1 MGDITELGKGIR
13 REYGEYFAKESVE
26 NPKVSIIVPAYN
38 VAEYL
43 EECVGSLVQQ
53 TLRDIEI
60 LSIDDGSFDLTPEI
74 INMFKGDARVRVYT
88 QGNSGPSLSRNKGI
102 NLAKGEYIA
111 TLDPDDYY
119 APNFCEKLLSYA
131 IDNNADMSCCNMQ
144 HIRENGKI
152 VKNRILRVTQKDRLV
167 SHNKNFLNLLT
178 PATTNKIMKKE
189 IYMTS
194 LIFKERDIWK
204 DFYQFWRGF
213 SIKDYK
219 IVLLN
224 EKLYFFRQRKSS
236 ITHSKCTSKDKNDGL
251 YKTANLIL
259 DYLIS
264 NNQYENLK
272 NIFWYSIAEKFKKI
286 YKRGHEYKS
295 ALLEFHLLADKYL
308 IPQKDLKI
316 LSAPAL
322 FLKIKRKTIK
332 L

>member
-1 MGDITELGKGIR
+1 M
-13 REYGEYFAKESVE
+13 
-26 NPKVSIIVPAYN
+26 PKLSIIIPVYN
-38 VAEYL
+38 VKPFL
-43 EECVGSLVQQ
+43 EEALNSVINQ
-53 TLRDIEI
+53 TLQDIEI
-60 LSIDDGSFDLTPEI
+60 ICVDDCSTDGSIDILKEYAKKDSRI
-74 INMFKGDARVRVYT
+74 ILIKQEFNQGEVVAKYT
-88 QGNSGPSLSRNKGI
+88 GAQI
-102 NLAKGEYIA
+102 AKSEYIA

-152 VKNRILRVTQKDRLV
+152 VKNRILRVTKKDRLV
-167 SHNKNFLNLLT
+167 SHNKNFLNLLN

-194 LIFKERDIWK
+194 LNFKERDIWK

-219 IVLLN
+219 IALLN
-224 EKLYFFRQRKSS
+224 EELYFFRQRKSS
-236 ITHSKCTSKDKNDGL
+236 ITHSKCTSKDKNDSL

-264 NNQYENLK
+264 NNQYEKLK
-272 NIFWYSIAEKFKKI
+272 NIFWFSIAEKFKKI
-286 YKRGHEYKS
+286 YKRGQEHKS
-295 ALLEFHLLADKYL
+295 ALLEFHLLADKYS

-316 LSAPAL
+316 LGAPVL
-322 FLKIKRKTIK
+322 FLKIKRKTII

>member
-1 MGDITELGKGIR
+1 M
-13 REYGEYFAKESVE
+13 
-26 NPKVSIIVPAYN
+26 PKLSIIIPVYN
-38 VAEYL
+38 VKPFL
-43 EECVGSLVQQ
+43 EEALNSVINQ
-53 TLRDIEI
+53 TLQDIAI
-60 LSIDDGSFDLTPEI
+60 ICVDDCSTDGSIDILKEYAKKDSRI
-74 INMFKGDARVRVYT
+74 ILIKQEFNQGEVVAKYT
-88 QGNSGPSLSRNKGI
+88 GAQI
-102 NLAKGEYIA
+102 AKSEYIA

-119 APNFCEKLLSYA
+119 APDFCEKLLAYA
-131 IDNNADMSCCNMQ
+131 IENNADMSCCNMQ

-152 VKNRILRVTQKDRLV
+152 VRNRILRVTSKNRLI
-167 SHNKNFLNLLT
+167 SHNKNFLNLLN

-194 LIFKERDIWK
+194 LNFKERDIWK

-219 IVLLN
+219 IALLN
-224 EKLYFFRQRKSS
+224 EELYFFRQRKSS
-236 ITHSKCTSKDKNDGL
+236 ITHAKCTSKDKNDGL

-272 NIFWYSIAEKFKKI
+272 NIFWFSIAEKFKKI
-286 YKRGHEYKS
+286 YKRGHKYKS
-295 ALLEFHLLADKYL
+295 ALLEFHLLADKYS
-308 IPQKDLKI
+308 IPRKDLKI
-316 LSAPAL
+316 LSAPVL